1 MYTKPSV
8 PKEGIN
14 VLHLP
19 IIFPRVGGSPIYP
32 RAGMQNRL
40 LLWQMDCELS
50 QSIWQNFAKETSLAD
65 YRLLPGSVTI
75 YILAILHTIPGTL
88 PTN

>member
-1 MYTKPSV
+1 MITRGYIHLHY
-8 PKEGIN
+8 IN

-40 LLWQMDCELS
+40 LLWQ
-50 QSIWQNFAKETSLAD
+50 NFAKETSLAY
-65 YRLLPGSVTI
+65 YRLLPGSVRFTYLLKKRLI
-75 YILAILHTIPGTL
+75 ANNLFYFIE
-88 PTN
+88 